1 MAQTNT
7 AEQMEMAFMED
18 GGLQDDGAM
27 QDAVSGNEVPSGSM
41 DQEVRDDVPA
51 MLSEG
56 EYVVPADVVRFH
68 GVKLFEDLR
77 MEAKMGMGRMESE
90 GRIGGEPIE
99 EDMDDELPFD
109 ISELQIVSEPVKE
122 MAEGGEVGP
131 TFTYNPNTRYM
142 ERQRATSGFDMRVY
156 INPATGRQ
164 ITIPFFNGQPMSAI
178 PEGFVLASDQ
188 TAAQQTT
195 AQPEAPVRNTENLNQ
210 GFIPSAPSQFG
221 FDAFTTEDWANYVKQ
236 ADGQLAA
243 FTANIPILGTLQ
255 RLSES
260 SAKAY
265 AEKALETGKH
275 PATGADLTT
284 EEKAALQSVLNSS
297 ITERKSI
304 LESIGDLFKGEP
316 DQNMSPRPDYAKPS
330 LDPYNEAAARLA
342 QEQGTDDMVETAS
355 SDTSTMGAI
364 MAGVN
369 RDKSGDTVGQK
380 FASRADVMSDAND
393 PFMSRMSL
401 EDRLIS
407 YEGDYDYQSK
417 NKNET
422 VNGSQVTAYTRD
434 DGVRM
439 YIPFKDGETKDG
451 RQLWTVGLGHQ
462 LSGDELDA
470 DGMPVKDAYEESLV
484 LENFKKDVADSV
496 ASVPSV
502 LKDPTKHHPRVQEAV
517 AEMIFQMGLGNY
529 QEKTGVLGFHNM
541 IAALNL
547 DDPDYR
553 VARKEALDSDW
564 ANQTSARANDVA
576 AAIAKGK
583 FFADNALFETPSSRR
598 IQGTQGG
605 AAIPYTTDAA
615 GFAGDIPPP
624 VASPVTPSFVEGMD
638 AVPQAG
644 EATSGIDL
652 RIPLDPKNYGEK
664 FINTKDKG
672 SVREISGSSR
682 YEGIP
687 ENIEQS
693 SSYEGIPP
701 TAGPKGYEKKTKP
714 PYRATG
720 SGVQDVTPQGESQ
733 LGWLNFPPEDN
744 RFGFGS
750 PSSRRGGA
758 GRFGPVESEFEFGGQ
773 PPQNLSNRAMARKDV
788 TRAQGVP
795 PIATEGGFPPLGTTQ
810 AGPTVATTQG
820 LQPPQATTF
829 DAPMIEPS
837 ASDLLKYEPKG
848 DPLPSSKVGGAGRFP
863 NIAQPTISDSQLT
876 LGSPITKAQMPQA
889 LNTQTEQVFDPRE
902 ATFTD
907 AIKGAYKAA
916 PSEEEVNQTNLDA
929 QEDKA
934 ISAPKNFKPKIVF
947 GASSLARGNSDAAR
961 KNQHRNFDGSGIAL
975 TQYGSVQFH
984 PTERAGGG
992 PSKPDRLDIFR
1003 FRVDGERQ
1011 KFIRRYEL
1019 EKILGKN
1026 FTTADIMAFDP
1037 TKWKRR
1043 NTGEKNLFG
1052 VDVGE
1057 LVALDAPPKGLASKK
1072 SLKKQE
1078 NINKQIK
1085 KAQEAYDATADYKKK
1100 AAIDTSYGG
1109 LGKKKA
1115 KELGITGYGGGRAT
1129 GGLVKRRATK
1139 KKNT

>member
-18 GGLQDDGAM
+18 GGLQDDGANV
-27 QDAVSGNEVPSGSM
+27 DAVSGNEVPSGSM

-109 ISELQIVSEPVKE
+109 ISELQTVEEPVRE

-188 TAAQQTT
+188 AAAQQTT
-195 AQPEAPVRNTENLNQ
+195 AQSEPYTERPSQ

-275 PATGADLTT
+275 PATNKALTP
-284 EEKAALQSVLNSS
+284 EEISALQSVLNSS

-330 LDPYNEAAARLA
+330 LDPYNEEAARLA
-342 QEQGTDDMVETAS
+342 QEQQGT
-355 SDTSTMGAI
+355 GAFLANKQRQLDAERQ
-364 MAGVN
+364 AGTRV
-369 RDKSGDTVGQK
+369 DPEGQK
-380 FASRADVMSDAND
+380 FASRTDVMTDAAD
-393 PFMSRMSL
+393 PMAAGVLNITDPLVSVLLDEASVTSLDDIKNSGSIASR
-401 EDRLIS
+401 EAFD
-407 YEGDYDYQSK
+407 GDSALRT
-417 NKNET
+417 NAE
-422 VNGSQVTAYTRD
+422 
-434 DGVRM
+434 
-439 YIPFKDGETKDG
+439 GETIFKAYKDSVG
-451 RQLWTVGLGHQ
+451 YWTVGPGILLGTIDKKGKQ
-462 LSGDELDA
+462 TVSEEAIQKDYTEEF
-470 DGMPVKDAYEESLV
+470 VKDEFVKSLNEATNYIDNKYNAD
-484 LENFKKDVADSV
+484 LMPPLARATLINMRFQLGNRFETFTQLDKAIKEGNF
-496 ASVPSV
+496 
-502 LKDPTKHHPRVQEAV
+502 TEAAKQV
-517 AEMIFQMGLGNY
+517 LGNY
-529 QEKTGVLGFHNM
+529 KVGDKFAFSTDAGVESKGPTLYATQTTNRARRHATRFD
-541 IAALNL
+541 L
-547 DDPDYR
+547 
-553 VARKEALDSDW
+553 VASQYGKLTPATSPRFIPEA
-564 ANQTSARANDVA
+564 
-576 AAIAKGK
+576 
-583 FFADNALFETPSSRR
+583 
-598 IQGTQGG
+598 G
-605 AAIPYTTDAA
+605 AATPYTTDAA

-624 VASPVTPSFVEGMD
+624 VASPVASPVTPSFVEGMD

-644 EATSGIDL
+644 AVQPQQSVAPVSGGS
-652 RIPLDPKNYGEK
+652 IP
-664 FINTKDKG
+664 TM
-672 SVREISGSSR
+672 
-682 YEGIP
+682 
-687 ENIEQS
+687 ENIMSMLSGANIDTSIAPNVRDLIRRQREVPPIAT
-693 SSYEGIPP
+693 EGGFAPEVNIQAPSIQTVP
-701 TAGPKGYEKKTKP
+701 
-714 PYRATG
+714 
-720 SGVQDVTPQGESQ
+720 Q
-733 LGWLNFPPEDN
+733 LGQTSKPIQTAPQFD
-744 RFGFGS
+744 
-750 PSSRRGGA
+750 
-758 GRFGPVESEFEFGGQ
+758 GQ

-795 PIATEGGFPPLGTTQ
+795 LIATEGGFPPLGTTQ

-829 DAPMIEPS
+829 DAPIIEPS

-863 NIAQPTISDSQLT
+863 NIAKPTISDSQLT
-876 LGSPITKAQMPQA
+876 LGSPITAAQMPQA

-916 PSEEEVNQTNLDA
+916 PSEEEVIQTNLDD
-929 QEDKA
+929 QKDKT
-934 ISAPKNFKPKIVF
+934 ISEPKNFKPKIVF

-961 KNQHRNFDGSGIAL
+961 KNQHRSFDGSGIAL

-992 PSKPDRLDIFR
+992 PSKPNSLDLFR

-1037 TKWKRR
+1037 TKWKRV

-1057 LVALDAPPKGLASKK
+1057 LVPLDAPPKGLAGKK
-1072 SLKKQE
+1072 SIKKQE

-1129 GGLVKRRATK
+1129 GGIVKRRATK